1 MLGTCGLKLVRC
13 ARSIIRFGRIGGVD
27 VVVVAACRPCM
38 WEDAADNVVV
48 DEKEARGRN
57 TRAAAP
63 RAKRP

>member
-48 DEKEARGRN
+48 DEKRGSW
-57 TRAAAP
+57 A
-63 RAKRP
+63 